1 VEVPAI
7 HDVQVLDISV
17 AGVLFQLEHALHP
30 GTRGCLRL
38 NLWGAPFAVDLEV
51 SRVAPF
57 TNGRELAYQVGAR
70 FVAITPEHRQL
81 LEQFASQ

>member
-1 VEVPAI
+1 MERAI
-7 HDVQVLDISV
+7 D
-17 AGVLFQLEHALHP
+17 P

-38 NLWGAPFAVDLEV
+38 NLWGAPFAVDVEV

-57 TNGRELAYQVGAR
+57 TNGRELAYHVGAK
-70 FVAITPEHRQL
+70 FVAITPENRQL